1 VSDPS
6 SFKGPEFLQDLEF
19 ISDQISLSDPSRP
32 QSESQL
38 RSTGSKSPEILAG
51 RSPEGNS
58 SSNDDLE
65 LACLATG
72 ATAAAIALARGG
84 DMVCHATTGPHA
96 PEVGVCLNPRAG
108 LSGACIQTRQLQ
120 QCSDTETD
128 PRVDAEACRRL
139 GVRSIV
145 VLPLIHGD
153 DLLGI
158 FEILS
163 SRPNAFGERD
173 LNILQFLAHRI
184 VENRR
189 QDWQTAATE
198 SRKES
203 AALPLKLE
211 EVVPR
216 EKGQSSLS
224 SSDLSFSELDSEI
237 ARRKRISRR
246 TDIRT
251 TALNALVIA
260 SAVLL
265 GTLVGWRLGW
275 QKATFGFHASS
286 LHHRASAP
294 SQDGQTEHPVL
305 PGKELQTS
313 SALTDECGQSAATA
327 LPVEPPSGGL
337 TVCQGG
343 QVIFRLP
350 PSGPAA
356 SQGSQTL
363 PRSPGVKAAPA
374 GR

>member
-1 VSDPS
+1 VSDPN

-19 ISDQISLSDPSRP
+19 ISDQISLSDPSLP

-38 RSTGSKSPEILAG
+38 RSTESKSPEILAG

-65 LACLATG
+65 LARLATG
-72 ATAAAIALARGG
+72 ATGAAIALARGG

-96 PEVGVCLNPRAG
+96 PDVGVCLNPRAG

-120 QCSDTETD
+120 QCSDTQTD
-128 PRVDAEACRRL
+128 PRVDAETCRRL

-145 VLPLIHGD
+145 VLPLIKGD
-153 DLLGI
+153 DLFGI

-189 QDWQTAATE
+189 QDWQAAATE
-198 SRKES
+198 PPNES
-203 AALPLKLE
+203 ESLPFKLE
-211 EVVPR
+211 EIVPR

-224 SSDLSFSELDSEI
+224 SPESDSEI
-237 ARRKRISRR
+237 ARRKRRSRR
-246 TDIRT
+246 IDIRT

-275 QKATFGFHASS
+275 QKAIFGFHASS
-286 LHHRASAP
+286 LHHRA
-294 SQDGQTEHPVL
+294 GQTEHPVL
-305 PGKELQTS
+305 PAKEFQTS
-313 SALTDECGQSAATA
+313 SALTDECGQFAATA
-327 LPVEPPSGGL
+327 LPVQPPSGGL

-350 PSGPAA
+350 PSGSAPI
-356 SQGSQTL
+356 QDSQTL
-363 PRSPGVKAAPA
+363 PRSSGLKAAPA